1 MEYIGE
7 HTLPGQF
14 GNFFIALGF
23 AAAVLAVVATFLSL
37 RKSNTPELTESW
49 GKLGTNSFL
58 ASAISSFVF
67 IGIMFYLLIVQYFE
81 YEYVWEQSNSK
92 MSFKYILVCFWG
104 GQQGS
109 FMLWLFWHSVLGLF
123 MLRTKKEYR
132 VGVIFVFA
140 LIQAFLLSMMLGIYI
155 GETKIGMNPFAML
168 RDKEGLG
175 FLWRQIP
182 DYLQLDSTFKDGKG
196 LNPLLQNYWMVIH
209 PPTLFLGFTSTT
221 IPFAYAIAALWKKD
235 YSGWLKP
242 VLPWTFFSVAILA
255 LGILMGGAWAYES
268 LSFGGF
274 WAWDPVENASFVPW
288 LTLVG
293 AAHLMIANKHNQKS
307 IYSAFFLTL
316 LTYVLVL
323 YSSFLT
329 RSGILGDS
337 SVHSFTGGDI
347 FNQLLLFFVFF
358 TWFSFMMLLV
368 NKKQKLIYSAA
379 CGFLLIVAVM
389 VQRDEVVIEQG
400 SFKLS
405 WAGLIALV
413 YIVLTI
419 QMLIVDYL
427 KHFPKADKE
436 EELWTREFWM
446 FIGSIVLVLSAMFV
460 TFNTSL
466 EVINHLFKTN
476 LNLIE
481 TEERNLFYNTWQTP
495 FAIVICLLIAVTQF
509 YKYKSGT
516 FEDFSKKIMLPFIAS
531 VIITIPIGW
540 LVGLTGWNY
549 DLLLFASIFS
559 IIANFDHWT
568 RFLKGKLNHA
578 GSPIA
583 HIGFGMIMLGALL
596 SQNKQQVI
604 SQNYKG
610 YNLAGL
616 DEDMSNNEDVQL
628 YKNDTTA
635 MGEYFICYKGKTKEG
650 PNQYYEIEY
659 FSQEPAGY
667 KKGTLVDF
675 KGIIY
680 RCKSDHT
687 SAGSFQS
694 DIPNWEL
701 ITEPSK
707 QEFLSAKPWLNVQA
721 GESIFTLHPFVQ
733 LNEMSNVSEPGTKRY
748 ITHDIFT
755 HIKYA
760 DLNPV
765 NDNKMELFTIDA
777 RAGDTISSAGFVL
790 SVLKAKEIADSL
802 NPLYELDSVYD
813 ITILDI
819 VFHDR
824 RDIQFRYPCMVNPVF
839 VSKQDGTFA
848 DFSDSIAELGLLV
861 ELKTIKQGLD
871 TISIKDTFLA
881 KRVLKNYDPL
891 VITDTLKSSNSIVVE
906 NKKNNKYSLSI
917 STGEFIVLHA
927 IRFPFINILWLGCIV
942 MFTGTI
948 MAVVYRVRK
957 KS

>member
-14 GNFFIALGF
+14 GNFFVALGF
-23 AAAVLAVVATFLSL
+23 ASAVLAVVATFLSL
-37 RKSNTPELTESW
+37 RKSNTPELSAGW
-49 GKLGTNSFL
+49 GKLGTNAFL

-67 IGIMFYLLIVQYFE
+67 IGIMFYLLVVQYFE

-123 MLRTKKEYR
+123 MLRAKKEYR
-132 VGVIFVFA
+132 FAIIFVFA
-140 LIQAFLLSMMLGIYI
+140 LIQSFLISMMLGIYI
-155 GETKIGMNPFAML
+155 GETKIGMNPFMML

-182 DYLQLDSTFKDGKG
+182 DYLQLDPTFKDGKG

-209 PPTLFLGFTSTT
+209 PPTLFLGFTSVT

-293 AAHLMIANKHNQKS
+293 AAHLMLVNKHNQKS
-307 IYSAFFLTL
+307 LYSAFFLTL
-316 LTYVLVL
+316 LSYVLVL

-347 FNQLLLFFVFF
+347 FNQLLIFFVFF
-358 TWFSFMMLLV
+358 VWFSFMMLLV
-368 NKKQKLIYSAA
+368 NKRQKLIYSAA
-379 CGFLLIVAVM
+379 CLLMLIVAIM
-389 VQRDEVVIEQG
+389 VQRDEVIVEQG

-446 FIGSIVLVLSAMFV
+446 FIGSIVLVLSALFIV
-460 TFNTSL
+460 FNTSL

-481 TEERNLFYNTWQTP
+481 AEERNWFYNTWQTP
-495 FAIVICLLIAVTQF
+495 FAIVICILVGATQF
-509 YKYKSGT
+509 YKYKTGNFT
-516 FEDFSKKIMLPFIAS
+516 EFRKKIMLPFIAS
-531 VIITIPIGW
+531 LVITIP
-540 LVGLTGWNY
+540 LAYFVRLTGWNY
-549 DLLLFASIFS
+549 DLLLFASVFS
-559 IIANFDHWT
+559 ITANFDHWM
-568 RFLKGKLNHA
+568 RMLKGKLNHA

-610 YNLAGL
+610 YNLSGL
-616 DEDMSNNEDVQL
+616 DKDMDNKEDVQL
-628 YKNDTTA
+628 FRNDTTA

-659 FSQEPAGY
+659 FSQQPANY
-667 KKGTLVDF
+667 KKGTFIDF
-675 KGIIY
+675 SGLIY
-680 RCKSDHT
+680 QCRTDHT
-687 SAGSFQS
+687 STGTFQGDVS
-694 DIPNWEL
+694 NWEL
-701 ITEPSK
+701 ISAPTKS
-707 QEFLSAKPWLNVQA
+707 QFLHAGPWLNVEA
-721 GESIFTLHPFVQ
+721 GNSLFTLTPFVQ

-765 NDNKMELFTIDA
+765 NDNKMELFSIDA
-777 RAGDTISSAGFVL
+777 KAGDTIPSAGFVL
-790 SVLKAKEIADSL
+790 SVLKAEEVADSL

-819 VFHDR
+819 VIHDR
-824 RDIQFRYPCMVNPVF
+824 RDINFKYPCIVNPVF
-839 VSKQDGTFA
+839 VEKEDGTFA
-848 DFSDSIAELGLLV
+848 NFSDTIPELGLLV

-871 TISIKDTFLA
+871 TISIKDTANANRL
-881 KRVLKNYDPL
+881 LKNYSSL
-891 VITDTLKSSNSIVVE
+891 VITDTLKMTGQIIVE
-906 NKKNNKYSLSI
+906 NNKKTKYDLSI
-917 STGEFIVLHA
+917 STREFIVLHA
-927 IRFPFINILWLGCIV
+927 IRFPFINILWIGCIV
-942 MFTGTI
+942 MFIGTI
-948 MAVVYRVRK
+948 MAVVYRLK
-957 KS
+957 LK